1 MGRKRN
7 EIMRGI
13 RGKSI
18 FMTNLAT
25 SVYSK
30 STLMTLLF
38 NAIIVDKQT
47 LISYLQPRCRLQIK
61 KIKERLNN
69 LPKTSE
75 LVTLEGYLS
84 RPDIRYQPS
93 L

>member
-1 MGRKRN
+1 
-7 EIMRGI
+7 
-13 RGKSI
+13 
-18 FMTNLAT
+18 MTNLAT
-25 SVYSK
+25 TVDVHSK

-75 LVTLEGYLS
+75 LVTLEGDLS
-84 RPDIRYQPS
+84 RPDIRCQSS